1 MRPGSGDQFL
11 WVKPV
16 MPHKMRRSFPVW
28 SYALFGED
36 RLAQKLCRSNG
47 GTSCLCHYCYTMTEG
62 PSEVRIRA
70 QVKHHIMISH
80 KRLQL
85 KTYLAILV
93 MVLAGPLGNL
103 MLGKG
108 MKNIGRIT
116 TRISSPSTLGHVFA
130 KILGSGT
137 IWLGIGALLTFF
149 VAYMLVLSWADY
161 SYVQPASSMA
171 YPVVALLAT
180 LLLGEVVSPLRW
192 VGIAI
197 ICLGVFVVGHTNPR
211 TTGSP

>member
-1 MRPGSGDQFL
+1 M
-11 WVKPV
+11 
-16 MPHKMRRSFPVW
+16 
-28 SYALFGED
+28 
-36 RLAQKLCRSNG
+36 QKLCRSNG
-47 GTSCLCHYCYTMTEG
+47 GTSCLYHSCYTMTKG
-62 PSEVRIRA
+62 PFEVRIRA
-70 QVKHHIMISH
+70 QVKYHKMVFH
-80 KRLQL
+80 KRLHL

-93 MVLAGPLGNL
+93 MVVAGPLGNL

-116 TRISSPSTLGHVFA
+116 TRISSPGTLGHVFA

-137 IWLGIGALLTFF
+137 IWLGIAALLTFF

-180 LLLGEVVSPLRW
+180 LLLGEVVSPVRW
-192 VGIAI
+192 VGIAV
-197 ICLGVFVVGHTNPR
+197 ICLGVLVVGHTNPR
-211 TTGSP
+211 TTENP